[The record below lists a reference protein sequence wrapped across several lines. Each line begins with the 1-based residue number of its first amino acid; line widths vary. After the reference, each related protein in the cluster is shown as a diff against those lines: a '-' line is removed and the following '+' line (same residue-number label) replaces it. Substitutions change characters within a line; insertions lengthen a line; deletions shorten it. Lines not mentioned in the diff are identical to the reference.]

1 VLNKINVKGFKSLK
15 EESLELKPLTIVTGT
30 NSSGKSTL
38 LQSILFAFRHSSVE
52 NQLKMESLT
61 NYLDKFSDVRNK
73 YINAKEVYIKIEQSD
88 YTFELTYTNE
98 GVDTSGELN
107 VKIDSPENSPEP
119 EVFYLT
125 ANRRGPEEFAPTS
138 RSKIGTTGEFVFS
151 YFDSVKNRTLEAQNC
166 KFKESLTL
174 GYQVGRWLSFITD
187 TNTELRTEVLGTS
200 KVKVIFEDKNLGQLS
215 PLNLGAGM
223 SYVAKLIII
232 CLSAKKNDIVIIENP
247 EIHLHPKA
255 QAHLAN
261 FFSYIVSLGVQ
272 VILESHCEHLIN
284 KIRYLTFKKNLSNEK
299 VIFHYKSSVEEQF
312 ASLKLNQN
320 GHYINLNGE
329 KTIFPSG
336 FFDGTLTELIEIGA

>member
-1 VLNKINVKGFKSLK
+1 MLNKIEVKGFKSLK
-15 EESLELKPLTIVTGT
+15 EESLKLKPLTIVTGT

-38 LQSILFAFRHSSVE
+38 LQAILFAFRYSSVE
-52 NQLKMESLT
+52 NQLKMESIT

-73 YINAKEVYIKIEQSD
+73 FVNAKEVNIKIEQLDS
-88 YTFELTYTNE
+88 TFNLTYTDE
-98 GVDTSGELN
+98 GVETFGELSI
-107 VKIDSPENSPEP
+107 KIDSPVNSQEP

-125 ANRRGPEEFAPTS
+125 ANRKGPEEFAPTS
-138 RSKIGTTGEFVFS
+138 RSKIGATGEFVFS
-151 YFDSVKNRTLEAQNC
+151 YFESIKNRTLEAQNC
-166 KFKESLTL
+166 KFKQSLTL

-187 TNTELRTEVLGTS
+187 TNTELRTEGSGTS

-215 PLNLGAGM
+215 PFNLGAGM

-255 QAHLAN
+255 QSQLAI
-261 FFSYIVSLGVQ
+261 FFSFITSLGVQ
-272 VILESHCEHLIN
+272 LILESHCEHLIN
-284 KIRYLTFKKNLSNEK
+284 KIRYLTFKNELSNEK

-312 ASLKLNQN
+312 TSLKLNQN
-320 GHYINLNGE
+320 GHYIDLE
-329 KTIFPSG
+329 DKKTIFPKG

>member
-1 VLNKINVKGFKSLK
+1 MLNKIKVKGFKSLD

-38 LQSILFAFRHSSVE
+38 LQAILFVIRHSSVE

-73 YINAKEVYIKIEQSD
+73 YINAKSIFIELEQAGS
-88 YTFELTYTNE
+88 TFELTYTSE
-98 GVDTSGELN
+98 GIDTSGALN
-107 VKIDSPENSPEP
+107 VKIDSIEDSQDPEI
-119 EVFYLT
+119 FYLT
-125 ANRRGPEEFAPTS
+125 ANRKGPEEFAPAS
-138 RSKIGTTGEFVFS
+138 RSKIGPAGEFVFS
-151 YFDSVKNRTLEAQNC
+151 YFDSVKNRTLEAKNC

-174 GYQVGRWLSFITD
+174 GYQIGRWLSFITD
-187 TNTELRTEVLGTS
+187 TDTELRTEVQGTA
-200 KVKVIFEDKNLGQLS
+200 KVKVIFEDKDLGQLS

-255 QAHLAN
+255 QAQLGV
-261 FFSYIVSLGVQ
+261 FFSYIISLGVQ

-284 KIRYLTFKKNLSNEK
+284 KVRYLTLKNELNHES
-299 VIFHYKSSVEEQF
+299 VIFHYKSVVNDKF
-312 ASLKLNQN
+312 TSLKLDQN
-320 GHYINLNGE
+320 GHYINLNCK
-329 KTIFPSG
+329 KTTFPKG